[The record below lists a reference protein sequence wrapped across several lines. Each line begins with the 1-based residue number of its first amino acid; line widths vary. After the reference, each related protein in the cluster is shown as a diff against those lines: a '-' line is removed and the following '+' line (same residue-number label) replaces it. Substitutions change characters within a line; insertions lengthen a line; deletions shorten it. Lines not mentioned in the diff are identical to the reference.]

1 MVPDAK
7 DEGLGGQKDSKEAL
21 TAKIKSKEGK
31 ILTGGAYGSKY
42 EC

>member
-7 DEGLGGQKDSKEAL
+7 DEGLGGQRDTKEAH